1 MMPTLSKKLIKMDYM
16 SIWLS
21 SSRLKR
27 IILDILEWTVIIGVG
42 FLFPY
47 PKLPFP
53 LISRMA
59 GVILIV
65 AGFFIR
71 RAAGS
76 ANKQF
81 LQPKEKIERLA
92 ATEIYSKIR
101 HPCYTGFIFYYFGC
115 LFIFGFLSMLIPIF
129 VFSCIFYDSA
139 VREENFLINRFG
151 KDYEEYMKKVP
162 YRFIPK
168 VF

>member
-1 MMPTLSKKLIKMDYM
+1 MDYM

-21 SSRLKR
+21 TNRPIR
-27 IILDILEWTVIIGVG
+27 IVLDMLEWAIIIGVG
-42 FLFPY
+42 FLFPH

-53 LISRMA
+53 LVSGIF
-59 GVILIV
+59 GIVLIV
-65 AGFFIR
+65 IGFFIR
-71 RAAGS
+71 HAAS
-76 ANKQF
+76 SINKQF
-81 LQPKEKIERLA
+81 LQPKEKIEKLA
-92 ATEIYSKIR
+92 ATGIYSKIR

-129 VFSCIFYDSA
+129 VFSYIFYDSA

-162 YRFIPK
+162 YRFVPK
-168 VF
+168 IF